1 MRNIEIML
9 HDGMIGPK
17 SVLLAISCLTTGNLN
32 SKLKQGADPYKMEN
46 VLPMVH
52 EYIIPPLT
60 KEEQEIQ
67 VNSNLLSYLQM
78 HPKVAGEANDG
89 LR

>member
-9 HDGMIGPK
+9 NDGMLGQK
-17 SVLLAISCLTTGNLN
+17 SVLLALSCLTTGNLN
-32 SKLKQGADPYKMEN
+32 SKLKKEAVPYKITD

-60 KEEQEIQ
+60 DEEKMQQVTQNLAAFMKAAPGAQKFEKE
-67 VNSNLLSYLQM
+67 
-78 HPKVAGEANDG
+78 
-89 LR
+89 